1 MEKLWQLV
9 KSNLEER
16 LHGLHVSCWF
26 QDTQIASEGP
36 ESVIV
41 YVPNKFSQKWI
52 QDNYLSHVV
61 EEIRSVTG
69 RQLKVSL
76 AVRPGGLQP
85 SAAESQKDTDR
96 DGNGDPRPASSPP
109 APGDGGATPPRV
121 TQAPGPSCA
130 AAGRGLNRKYRF
142 STFVVGASN
151 RFAWTAAQEVCRRFE
166 PSYNP
171 LCVYSPAGL
180 GKTHLGQAVGHFLGE
195 KDRRLRIRW
204 SSAEAFCAEMM
215 QQLRN
220 KTLSAFKQK
229 YREECDVFC
238 LDDVHF
244 LKGKKWIQT
253 ELCYTLDALV
263 DQGKQVLLFG
273 QIAPN
278 DTEGFSEGLTSRM
291 FSGLTARIY
300 PPEKETRIEILRL
313 LASQS
318 GVSVPDS
325 SLEIIADAVTAHIR
339 NLEGAFTRVVA
350 MSSLLKR
357 PIDQELVAEAL
368 KDFKEK
374 RGALLTLEDISRHVG
389 CYFQIDRE
397 ALAGRSRKQRVYYC
411 RQIAMY
417 LSRKH
422 TGESLQAIGLFY
434 HRDHA
439 SVFHALRSL
448 EQKMKVSARVRR
460 EVAFLEE
467 TLLERHGT

>member
-1 MEKLWQLV
+1 MEKVWQLV

-16 LHGLHVSCWF
+16 LQGLHVSCWF
-26 QDTQIASEGP
+26 QDTQIVSKDP

-41 YVPNKFSQKWI
+41 YVPNSFSQKWI
-52 QDNYLSHVV
+52 EDNYLSHVV

-69 RQLKVSL
+69 KQLKVSL
-76 AVRPGGLQP
+76 AVRPGCLQ
-85 SAAESQKDTDR
+85 SSTAESHTDR
-96 DGNGDPRPASSPP
+96 DLHGKVDLPPASMPV
-109 APGDGGATPPRV
+109 ARGGSVQPSGLI
-121 TQAPGPSCA
+121 QAPGSSCA
-130 AAGRGLNRKYRF
+130 APGQWLNRKYRF
-142 STFVVGASN
+142 SNFVVGASN

-180 GKTHLGQAVGHFLGE
+180 GKTHLGRAIGHFLEE
-195 KDRRLRIRW
+195 KERRLRIRW

-253 ELCYTLDALV
+253 ELCYTLDALL

-278 DTEGFSEGLTSRM
+278 DTEGLSEGLTSRM

-313 LASQS
+313 LVTQS

-325 SLEIIADAVTAHIR
+325 SLEIIADAVTTHVR
-339 NLEGAFTRVVA
+339 NLEGAFTRIVA

-357 PIDQELVAEAL
+357 PIDQDLVAEAL

-389 CYFQIDRE
+389 SYFHIEKD
-397 ALAGRSRKQRVYYC
+397 ALAARSRKQRVYYC

-422 TGESLQAIGLFY
+422 TGESLQSIGLFY
-434 HRDHA
+434 NRDHA

-467 TLLERHGT
+467 TLLERYST